1 MNWQQI
7 EVVGEETGKIECGI
21 SPVQVRNVISTVGE
35 SVLLK
40 FKTQAHHWVDLDSSV
55 YTVLCDLGEIT

>member
-40 FKTQAHHWVDLDSSV
+40 FKTQAHH
-55 YTVLCDLGEIT
+55 